1 MKAIGFY
8 KALPIQD
15 QNSLVEKEV
24 ETPKAT
30 GYDLLIE
37 VKAVSVN
44 PVDTKQRKAN
54 KPEEEA
60 FRILGFDGA
69 GIVKAVGDQCTLFQ
83 AGDEVYYAGDVTRNG
98 SNAEYQVVDERLVGK
113 KPKSLSFAEAAA
125 MPLTAI
131 TAWES
136 LYDRMKVTE
145 KDRGKSILII
155 GGAGGVGSIAIQL
168 ASQQGL
174 TVIATASRQ
183 ETKEWCHSLG
193 ADVVVNHYEDL
204 HTELQANR
212 LESVDYILCLADT
225 NQHWDGM
232 AACIKPQGT
241 ICAIVENKDHLDMQ
255 KIRAKSVT
263 FSWEFMFT
271 RSMFKTED
279 QIEQHHMLTK
289 MSEQFDEGKLRHTM
303 TKLLSPLTAET
314 LKQAHKQLED
324 GKMIG
329 KLVIE
334 QK

>member
-8 KALPIQD
+8 KALPIED
-15 QNSLVEKEV
+15 QHSLVEQEV
-24 ETPKAT
+24 ETPIAN

-37 VKAVSVN
+37 VNAVSVN

-54 KPEEEA
+54 KPNEEA

-69 GIVKAVGDQCTLFQ
+69 GIVKAVGDKCTLFQ
-83 AGDEVYYAGDVTRNG
+83 IGDEVYYAGDVTRNG
-98 SNAEYQVVDERLVGK
+98 SNAEYQLVDERLVGK
-113 KPKSLSFAEAAA
+113 KPKHLSFAEAAA

-136 LYDRMKVTE
+136 LYDRMKITE

-168 ASQQGL
+168 ASLQGL

-183 ETKEWCHSLG
+183 ETTEWCQSLG
-193 ADVVVNHYEDL
+193 ADIVVNHYEDL
-204 HTELQANR
+204 YTQLQANQ
-212 LESVDYILCLADT
+212 LEGFDYILCLADT

-241 ICAIVENKDHLDMQ
+241 ICAIVENKDSLDMQ

-263 FSWEFMFT
+263 FAWEFMFT
-271 RSMFKTED
+271 RSMFQAED

-289 MSEQFDEGKLRHTM
+289 MSELFDEGKLRHTM
-303 TKLLSPLTAET
+303 TSVLSPLTAET
-314 LKQAHKQLED
+314 LKQAHQQLED